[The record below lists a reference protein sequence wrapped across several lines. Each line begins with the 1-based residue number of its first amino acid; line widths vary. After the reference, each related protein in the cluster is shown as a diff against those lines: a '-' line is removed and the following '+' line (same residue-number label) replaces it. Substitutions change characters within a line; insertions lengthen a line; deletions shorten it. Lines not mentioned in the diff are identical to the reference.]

1 MAEQSNELKKL
12 FAVATDLVL
21 SGKLRTKSIEL
32 IGSLGTHDALLAL
45 LELAANEQ
53 LTKGCQVSVN
63 INLTNL
69 GIDQPTRL
77 LLLLPMMINCL
88 SGSRLTYLRTRQRS
102 LS

>member
-1 MAEQSNELKKL
+1 MAEQSDELKKL

-53 LTKGCQVSVN
+53 LTRGERELALKYARDIIKAG
-63 INLTNL
+63 
-69 GIDQPTRL
+69 R
-77 LLLLPMMINCL
+77 
-88 SGSRLTYLRTRQRS
+88 
-102 LS
+102 